1 VAFPTP
7 VPGLVVRYS
16 YLWASEHA
24 RGQEEDVKDR
34 PCAIVLTTA
43 GDGGDRAAVHPFP
56 PADPR
61 LGIEL
66 PHATKRRPGLDDARS
81 WVVMTEANRFA
92 WPGPDLVPSTLG
104 DASSVAYGLLPY
116 ALFEKIRLT
125 FIEALKARIAHAVPR
140 TE

>member
-7 VPGLVVRYS
+7 VPGRVVRYS

-24 RGQEEDVKDR
+24 RGQEEGVKDR

-43 GDGGDRAAVHPFP
+43 GDAGETVVTVP
-56 PADPR
+56 PITHSPPVDPR

-66 PHATKRRPGLDDARS
+66 PHATKRRPGLDDAQS
-81 WVVMTEANRFA
+81 WVVMTEVNRFA
-92 WPGPDLVPSTLG
+92 WPDPDLVPSTLG

-116 ALFEKIRLT
+116 ALFEKI
-125 FIEALKARIAHAVPR
+125 
-140 TE
+140 